1 MNTFPALDKQALVLL
16 TTYRRKYFFIYS
28 FEKSTV
34 GHAYDEDFHTSVP
47 MTKCHSILSF
57 GHLCQTFDM
66 QHVLTSYHLY
76 VKSITA

>member
-16 TTYRRKYFFIYS
+16 TTYSRKYFF
-28 FEKSTV
+28 FFFFHLRKV

-57 GHLCQTFDM
+57 GYLCQTFDM
-66 QHVLTSYHLY
+66 QHILTLYHLY